1 MHLFIFHDKYK
12 VSSIVTM
19 HITKQQQQKQKQ
31 KQKKYVKTMT
41 FQLHELT
48 HAYRNVSKRSSNS

>member
-19 HITKQQQQKQKQ
+19 HITKQQQQQQQQQQKQKQ
-31 KQKKYVKTMT
+31 KQKNT
-41 FQLHELT
+41 
-48 HAYRNVSKRSSNS
+48 

>member
-1 MHLFIFHDKYK
+1 
-12 VSSIVTM
+12 M
-19 HITKQQQQKQKQ
+19 HITKQQQQQKQKQ

>member
-19 HITKQQQQKQKQ
+19 HIAKKKKQQQQKQKQ
-31 KQKKYVKTMT
+31 KNYVKKMT
-41 FQLHELT
+41 F
-48 HAYRNVSKRSSNS
+48 